1 MTYFS
6 LHSNHCSWFC
16 RNKKAQLISPKWSR
30 KFDDFAMISELFA
43 VIQLSR
49 MSLNWFLE
57 LFFSSCELDW
67 GCSSDSEF
75 DRWSCRVN
83 FSLEAIS
90 QLDTWIMKVNANFQK
105 KTFLRLSLPNSA
117 NPIAKSDAKFQY
129 LYFLC
134 VWRFQFISLFLFSL
148 FSRRPSSPLALEKR
162 AQLMARV
169 RWKKLSNKRVRKV

>member
-105 KTFLRLSLPNSA
+105 KKLSFVFPFPTVQIQLLNLMRSFS
-117 NPIAKSDAKFQY
+117 I
-129 LYFLC
+129 
-134 VWRFQFISLFLFSL
+134 FISCVSDDFNSFLFSSSL
-148 FSRRPSSPLALEKR
+148 SSRAVRRRHSLWKNALSWWPEWDGR
-162 AQLMARV
+162 NYLISV
-169 RWKKLSNKRVRKV
+169 